1 VRCGGR
7 GEAVAA
13 TKSSQEGFDVRLAP
27 LPARARIKVF
37 P

>member
-1 VRCGGR
+1 V
-7 GEAVAA
+7 VA

-27 LPARARIKVF
+27 LPARAHIKVF